1 MMDYWQFA
9 AALYRLN
16 PGKESKLQ
24 SLKWP
29 LVGVF
34 IFRNMYQ
41 Y

>member
-16 PGKESKLQ
+16 PGKESKQ

-34 IFRNMYQ
+34 TFRNMYQ